1 MINMTNMNEAIL
13 DKWSFIVQELLRT
26 EKEIQSEE
34 AKACIE
40 NCIEIATEFRDFL
53 TKTYSGTVDAW
64 YEYYCKL
71 PVTTISKRLAM
82 IRIVAFDAD
91 FCIACEKESVCK
103 TCKFAKEFDICRKS
117 EKFFEFSKNLR
128 KAWKLNACD
137 LETDCEECYFNT
149 DCMLQHLE

>member
-1 MINMTNMNEAIL
+1 MNEAIP

-53 TKTYSGTVDAW
+53 RKTYSGTVDAW
-64 YEYYCKL
+64 YKYYCKL
-71 PVTTISKRLAM
+71 PITTISKRLAM

-91 FCIACEKESVCK
+91 FCIACEQEDVCI

-117 EKFFEFSKNLR
+117 EKFHEFSKNL
-128 KAWKLNACD
+128 KETWMLNACD
-137 LETDCEECYFNT
+137 LETDCENCYFRP
-149 DCMLQHLE
+149 DCMFACLKTTHI